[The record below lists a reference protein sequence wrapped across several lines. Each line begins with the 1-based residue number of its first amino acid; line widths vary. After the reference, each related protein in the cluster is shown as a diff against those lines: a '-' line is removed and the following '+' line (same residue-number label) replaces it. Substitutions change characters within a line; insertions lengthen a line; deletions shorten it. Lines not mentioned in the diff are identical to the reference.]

1 MNVKIIL
8 YIVIIP
14 LTIYILEGLN
24 INQIFKKNRVLQ
36 ASLFYLVCTICIS
49 YLVVNFLYDVYTYT
63 RLGGIV

>member
-24 INQIFKKNRVLQ
+24 INHIFKKNRVLQ
-36 ASLFYLVCTICIS
+36 ASLFYLICTICIS
-49 YLVVNFLYDVYTYT
+49 YLTVN
-63 RLGGIV
+63 

>member
-24 INQIFKKNRVLQ
+24 INHIFKKNRVLQ
-36 ASLFYLVCTICIS
+36 ASLFYLICTICIS
-49 YLVVNFLYDVYTYT
+49 YLTVNFLYDIYTYT